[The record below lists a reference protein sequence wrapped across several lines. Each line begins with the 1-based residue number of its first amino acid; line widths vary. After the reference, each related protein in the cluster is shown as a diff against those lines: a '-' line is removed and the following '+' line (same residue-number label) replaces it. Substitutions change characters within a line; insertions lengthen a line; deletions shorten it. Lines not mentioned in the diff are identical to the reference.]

1 MQLEIIFII
10 ILTSSIQSIFGTG
23 VLLFGTPLLLI
34 LGYDFQNILPILLP
48 TSILINFFQLKN
60 QIQEIN
66 FNFYIK
72 LVILSIPFIVIFLYF
87 VTTKFLNIT
96 PLVGLFLIIIS
107 LKDIIPFIKR
117 NINFINKYES
127 IFLIITGI
135 IHGLTNLGG
144 SLLSALIINKN
155 LTKESTRSTIAICYS
170 TFAIFQIITLIIFG
184 DSILF
189 FSKPNLTYWFIGLII
204 FFIVEKF
211 IFFKINKEAYIKY
224 FTFFLFITGLLLII
238 NNY

>member
-1 MQLEIIFII
+1 MQLEIIFVI
-10 ILTSSIQSIFGTG
+10 ILTSSIQSVFGTG

-34 LGYDFQNILPILLP
+34 AGYDFQNILPILLP

-60 QIQEIN
+60 QTNEIN

-72 LVILSIPFIVIFLYF
+72 LVILSVPFIILFLYF
-87 VTTKFLNIT
+87 VTTKLLNIT

-107 LKDIIPFIKR
+107 LKDIIPVINR
-117 NINFINKYES
+117 NIKFINEYEP

-155 LTKESTRSTIAICYS
+155 LTKESTRATIAICYL
-170 TFAIFQIITLIIFG
+170 TFAIFQIITLIVFV
-184 DSILF
+184 DSNLF
-189 FSKPNLTYWFIGLII
+189 ISKPNLTYWFIGLIM

-211 IFFKINKEAYIKY
+211 IFLKINKKNYIKY
-224 FTFFLFITGLLLII
+224 FTSFLFITGFLLII